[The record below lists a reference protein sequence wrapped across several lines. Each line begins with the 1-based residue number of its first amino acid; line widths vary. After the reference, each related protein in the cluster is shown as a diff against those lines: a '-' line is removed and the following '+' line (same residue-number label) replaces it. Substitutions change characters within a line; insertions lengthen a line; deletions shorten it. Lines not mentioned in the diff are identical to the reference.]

1 MENDAPNV
9 WKARLKKS
17 AIFLLKLLC
26 LIYSLVYLWRTVKSL
41 YGLLKAM
48 GSMSNGA
55 ERFRVSMEGGRYASC
70 ASCGSQ
76 IPLRA
81 KICPICNN
89 PATQKGDAKGCFYCL
104 FMLPINAAMTIITAI
119 PTLLL
124 LAMATGNM
132 AAVDAAINGQLPQ

>member
-48 GSMSNGA
+48 GSMHNDS
-55 ERFRVSMEGGRYASC
+55 ERARASMWGESHAPC

-81 KICPICNN
+81 TICPICKN
-89 PATQKGDAKGCFYCL
+89 PATRKGDTKGCFYCL
-104 FMLPINAAMTIITAI
+104 FMLPFNAAMTIITAI

-132 AAVDAAINGQLPQ
+132 AAVDAAIK